1 MAKTYK
7 VFISHSWSHIGDLNS
22 LRNLLESR
30 GYFNVTFE
38 EATPEKLIDNII
50 NCKSLLKI

>member
-7 VFISHSWSHIGDLNS
+7 IFISHSWSHVNDLKS

-30 GYFNVTFE
+30 GTLMLNLQNFHQQI
-38 EATPEKLIDNII
+38 L
-50 NCKSLLKI
+50 

>member
-7 VFISHSWSHIGDLNS
+7 NFISHSWSHVNDLKS

-30 GYFNVTFE
+30 EIGRAHV
-38 EATPEKLIDNII
+38 
-50 NCKSLLKI
+50 